1 MGSLLV
7 EVIFGERVTGSFFTS
22 FSSFWE
28 TISKAVLSLG
38 LLSCLVVGRLT
49 KGFSR
54 VWIGLLGFLG

>member
-1 MGSLLV
+1 M
-7 EVIFGERVTGSFFTS
+7 IFGERVTGSFFTS

-54 VWIGLLGFLG
+54 VWIGLLGFPS